1 MKEFYGI
8 KEIIKYN
15 SKYFMEIGMEVSKSM
30 GLLTLQQVM
39 GYIEDHEEYY
49 VALFHKMSN

>member
-1 MKEFYGI
+1 MKEIKDI

-39 GYIEDHEEYY
+39 DYIEDHEEYY